1 MQYQLGVLENGDIH
15 RMAVYLGIFGCW
27 IVLNHVK
34 QCETI
39 GFRTEPSFSDAT
51 DSSLEPSPSSVDY
64 VWLQGTWNIS
74 GWWFQPLWKIWK
86 SVGIIIPNLW
96 KNKNVPNHQ
105 PDIVGQP
112 EQDSQAAS
120 RCVTLGTVGT
130 EKWDKMGNYTQQ
142 KKQFYVYIK
151 HQNQNAQW
159 SQFLRLWTTAHTI
172 DRWQA
177 CARWT
182 PTFLGY
188 RDFGPCIDDLPIENH
203 ICL

>member
-142 KKQFYVYIK
+142 KKTVLCLYKASKSKCSVVPISPPLD
-151 HQNQNAQW
+151 HCPHDW
-159 SQFLRLWTTAHTI
+159 SLASLREVNTHFSGI
-172 DRWQA
+172 
-177 CARWT
+177 
-182 PTFLGY
+182 
-188 RDFGPCIDDLPIENH
+188 
-203 ICL
+203 